1 MKRRKETSIR
11 DQIPNTP
18 VDVYREPIRRNT
30 LEEVT
35 QHPIRRSPVKT
46 SNKIDKSL
54 EEEVGEIL
62 D

>member
-18 VDVYREPIRRNT
+18 ADVYREPIRRNT
-30 LEEVT
+30 PEEVT

-46 SNKIDKSL
+46 SKKIDKSL
-54 EEEVGEIL
+54 EEEVDEIL